1 MLQSCRLMIFT
12 SERLH

>member
-1 MLQSCRLMIFT
+1 MIFT